1 MSFVCELCE
10 TNEEKGMDLKVAKRF
25 MDELLLSLHKKGGSD
40 LFIIAGAAPSMR
52 IHGKVTPVM
61 DKKLTAEHT
70 LALAHCLMTDAE
82 KEDFMKSK
90 ECNFAIALPSISRFR
105 VNALVQRG
113 SAGLVVRI
121 IPSEIP
127 SFADLNM
134 PDILT
139 EIAMTKR
146 GLVIFVGGTGSGKST
161 SLASMID
168 YRNDNSNGHIITI
181 EDPVEF
187 VHHHKGCIVT
197 QREVGTDTES
207 FEIAL
212 KNTLRQ
218 APDVIL
224 IGEIRDQKT
233 MEHAIAFAE
242 TGHLCLATL
251 HANNTNQALDRIINF
266 FPETR
271 HKQLL
276 LDLSLNTKA
285 FISQRL
291 LPTPSG
297 KGRRAAV
304 EVLLNT
310 PLMSSMI
317 MKGEV
322 HEIKGLMKKSQDQGM
337 QTFDQALFDLLGE
350 NAITVEEAMRN
361 ADSVN
366 DLRLRIKLDG
376 GNGAAVDEMI
386 ASSMSLQEEDDD
398 DTGHRR
404 AG

>member
-1 MSFVCELCE
+1 
-10 TNEEKGMDLKVAKRF
+10 MDLKVAKRF
-25 MDELLLSLHKKGGSD
+25 MDELLVSLFQKGGSD

-52 IHGKVTPVM
+52 IHGKVHPVM
-61 DKKLTAEHT
+61 DKILTPEHT
-70 LALAHCLMTDAE
+70 LAMAKCLMTEIE
-82 KEDFMKSK
+82 KEDFRKNK
-90 ECNFAIALPSISRFR
+90 ECNFAIALPNISRFR

-121 IPSEIP
+121 IPNDIP
-127 SFADLNM
+127 SFADLNL
-134 PDILT
+134 PLRLAD
-139 EIAMTKR
+139 IAMMKR

-161 SLASMID
+161 SLASMVD
-168 YRNDNSNGHIITI
+168 YRNENSNGHIITV

-187 VHHHKGCIVT
+187 VHQHKGCIVT

-276 LDLSLNTKA
+276 LDLSLNIRA
-285 FISQRL
+285 LVSQRL
-291 LPTPSG
+291 LPTPNG

-304 EVLLNT
+304 EILLNT
-310 PLMSSMI
+310 PLMSDLI
-317 MKGEV
+317 LRGEV
-322 HEIKGLMKKSQDQGM
+322 HEIKELMRRSEDQGM
-337 QTFDQALFDLLGE
+337 QTFDSSLFDLVKS
-350 NAITVEEAMRN
+350 NSITIEEAMRN
-361 ADSVN
+361 ADSIN
-366 DLRLRIKLDG
+366 DLRLRIKLDS
-376 GNGAAVDEMI
+376 AT
-386 ASSMSLQEEDDD
+386 SSGSLDDLIGDDMSLEDDD
-398 DTGHRR
+398 NSSQRFGT
-404 AG
+404 

>member
-1 MSFVCELCE
+1 
-10 TNEEKGMDLKVAKRF
+10 MDLKVAKRF
-25 MDELLLSLHKKGGSD
+25 MDELLVSLYKKGGSD
-40 LFIIAGAAPSMR
+40 LFIIAGASPSMR

-70 LALAHCLMTDAE
+70 LALAQCLMTDAE
-82 KEDFMKSK
+82 REDFKATK
-90 ECNFAIALPSISRFR
+90 ECNFAIALPNISRFR

-121 IPSEIP
+121 IPNEIP
-127 SFADLNM
+127 TFADLNM

-139 EIAMTKR
+139 QVAMAKR

-168 YRNDNSNGHIITI
+168 YRNESSNGHIITI

-207 FEIAL
+207 FEVAL

-276 LDLSLNTKA
+276 LDLSLNIKA
-285 FISQRL
+285 LISQRL

-310 PLMSSMI
+310 PLMSDMI

-322 HEIKGLMKKSQDQGM
+322 HEIKALMKKSSDQGM
-337 QTFDQALFDLLGE
+337 QTFDQALFTLLSE
-350 NAITVEEAMRN
+350 NAITIEEAMRN

-366 DLRLRIKLDG
+366 DLRLRIKLEG
-376 GNGAAVDEMI
+376 GNSSAVDDMI
-386 ASSMSLQEEDDD
+386 ADSMSLEENEEDPND
-398 DTGHRR
+398 HRR
-404 AG
+404 KAG

>member
-1 MSFVCELCE
+1 
-10 TNEEKGMDLKVAKRF
+10 MDLKVAKRF
-25 MDELLLSLHKKGGSD
+25 MDELLVSLYKKGGSD

-70 LALAHCLMTDAE
+70 LALAECLMTEAE
-82 KEDFMKSK
+82 RDDFRAHK
-90 ECNFAIALPSISRFR
+90 ECNFAIALPKISRFR

-121 IPSEIP
+121 IPNDIP
-127 SFADLNM
+127 SFADLHM
-134 PDILT
+134 PDILSQ
-139 EIAMTKR
+139 IAMTKR

-168 YRNDNSNGHIITI
+168 YRNENSNGHIITI

-276 LDLSLNTKA
+276 LDLSLNVKA

-310 PLMSSMI
+310 PLMSDMI

-322 HEIKGLMKKSQDQGM
+322 HEIKGLMKKSSDQGM
-337 QTFDQALFDLLGE
+337 QTFDQALFELLNQ
-350 NAITVEEAMRN
+350 NAITIEEAMRN

-366 DLRLRIKLDG
+366 DLRLRIKLEG
-376 GNGAAVDEMI
+376 GNSSAVDDMI
-386 ASSMSLQEEDDD
+386 ADSMTLEDNDDD
-398 DTGHRR
+398 DQNRHRR

>member
-1 MSFVCELCE
+1 
-10 TNEEKGMDLKVAKRF
+10 MDLKVAKRF
-25 MDELLLSLHKKGGSD
+25 MDELLVSLYKKGGSD

-70 LALAHCLMTDAE
+70 LALAQCLMTDSERA
-82 KEDFMKSK
+82 DFKQHK
-90 ECNFAIALPSISRFR
+90 ECNFAIALPNISRFR

-121 IPSEIP
+121 IPNDIP
-127 SFADLNM
+127 SFADLHM
-134 PDILT
+134 PDILSQV
-139 EIAMTKR
+139 AMTKR

-168 YRNDNSNGHIITI
+168 YRNENSNGHIITI

-276 LDLSLNTKA
+276 LDLSLNVKA

-310 PLMSSMI
+310 PLMSDMI

-322 HEIKGLMKKSQDQGM
+322 HEIKGLMKKSKDQGM
-337 QTFDQALFDLLGE
+337 QTFDQALFDLLHE
-350 NAITVEEAMRN
+350 NAITIEEAMRN

-366 DLRLRIKLDG
+366 DLRLRMKLEG
-376 GNGAAVDEMI
+376 GSSSAVDDMI
-386 ASSMSLQEEDDD
+386 ASTMSLEDDED
-398 DTGHRR
+398 GDQRL

>member
-1 MSFVCELCE
+1 
-10 TNEEKGMDLKVAKRF
+10 MDLQKAKSY
-25 MDELLLSLHKKGGSD
+25 METLLTGLCKKGGSD
-40 LFIIAGAAPSMR
+40 LFIIAGAPPSMR
-52 IHGKVTPVM
+52 IHGKVQPVV
-61 DKKLTAEHT
+61 DNELTAQQT
-70 LALAHCLMTDAE
+70 KALAHSLMSDAE
-82 KEDFMKSK
+82 RLEYKQSK
-90 ECNFAIALPSISRFR
+90 ECNFAISVPGVSRFR

-113 SAGLVVRI
+113 SAGLVIRV
-121 IPSEIP
+121 IPNDIP
-127 SFADLNM
+127 SFADLHM
-134 PDILT
+134 PEILKQV
-139 EIAMTKR
+139 AMTKR

-168 YRNDNSNGHIITI
+168 YRNENSNGHIITI

-187 VHHHKGCIVT
+187 VHKHKNCIVT
-197 QREVGTDTES
+197 QREVGTDTDS

-266 FPETR
+266 FPEAR

-276 LDLSLNTKA
+276 LDLSLNVKSL
-285 FISQRL
+285 ISQRL

-304 EVLLNT
+304 EILLNT
-310 PLMSSMI
+310 PLMSDMI
-317 MKGEV
+317 MRGEV
-322 HEIKGLMKKSQDQGM
+322 HEIKGLMKKSFDQGM
-337 QTFDQALFDLLGE
+337 QTFDQALFQLLSE
-350 NAITVEEAMRN
+350 NAITIEEAMRN

-376 GNGAAVDEMI
+376 GGSAAVDEMI
-386 ASSMSLQEEDDD
+386 ANTMSLEEGDDE
-398 DTGHRR
+398 GHRLT
-404 AG
+404 G